1 MKRFILLILCFF
13 SFFTTR
19 AITLEECYRLSR
31 ENYPMLKQ
39 LHLLERSKELSLSNI
54 SSLYLPQISFLGQ
67 ASYQS
72 DVTNILDEMVEA
84 YKTMNLNFEGLSKDQ
99 YQLMFQITQNIW
111 DGGAMKFQKQT
122 IKADNEIQKL
132 TVDKELDAIKTQIN
146 QVYFGILILESNL
159 KLNLYADTLLTDN
172 IKIVESCVNNGTA
185 MNSDLD
191 NIRVELL
198 TLRQQNSQIKTSIKS
213 YKKLLSLM
221 IGKEI
226 TDSEPIEKPQFIEI
240 DEQINNL
247 TEMKLFDAQ
256 LRKFDA
262 QQNMLNVSV
271 NPHID
276 ILAQGWYGRPGLN
289 LFKDMLDNKFTWNGI
304 ASIRF
309 QWNISAFFTRKNH
322 LNSISLSRQSIDI
335 QRNTFLLNLD
345 IKLTQIKNEINKIK
359 EVRQS
364 DSEIVELRRS
374 IREASESKY
383 LNGVITITDLLQD
396 ITNENKAIMM
406 QNLHELE
413 LLKNIYDLKI
423 ALNQ

>member
-1 MKRFILLILCFF
+1 
-13 SFFTTR
+13 
-19 AITLEECYRLSR
+19 
-31 ENYPMLKQ
+31 MLKQ

>member
-1 MKRFILLILCFF
+1 
-13 SFFTTR
+13 
-19 AITLEECYRLSR
+19 
-31 ENYPMLKQ
+31 MLKQ
-39 LHLLERSKELSLSNI
+39 LNLLERGKELSLSNI
-54 SSLYLPQISFLGQ
+54 LSLYLPQISFFGQ

-72 DVTNILDEMVEA
+72 DVTNILDEMIKI
-84 YKTMNLNFEGLSKDQ
+84 YNSMDLNFEGLSKDQ

-111 DGGAMKFQKQT
+111 DGGAMKFQKQN

-132 TVDKELDAIKTQIN
+132 TVDKELDALKTQIN

-172 IKIVESCVNNGTA
+172 IKIVKSCVNNGTA

-276 ILAQGWYGRPGLN
+276 ILAQGWYGKPGLN
-289 LFKDMLDNKFTWNGI
+289 LFKDMLNNKFTWNGI

-309 QWNISAFFTRKNH
+309 QWNISAFFTRKNN

-383 LNGVITITDLLQD
+383 LNGIITITDLLQD

>member
-1 MKRFILLILCFF
+1 
-13 SFFTTR
+13 
-19 AITLEECYRLSR
+19 
-31 ENYPMLKQ
+31 
-39 LHLLERSKELSLSNI
+39 
-54 SSLYLPQISFLGQ
+54 
-67 ASYQS
+67 
-72 DVTNILDEMVEA
+72 
-84 YKTMNLNFEGLSKDQ
+84 
-99 YQLMFQITQNIW
+99 
-111 DGGAMKFQKQT
+111 
-122 IKADNEIQKL
+122 
-132 TVDKELDAIKTQIN
+132 
-146 QVYFGILILESNL
+146 
-159 KLNLYADTLLTDN
+159 
-172 IKIVESCVNNGTA
+172 
-185 MNSDLD
+185 
-191 NIRVELL
+191 
-198 TLRQQNSQIKTSIKS
+198 
-213 YKKLLSLM
+213 M